1 MPRRSPRKVRTR
13 IVAAKNQSNGLQ
25 GWFLNQISLGNL
37 AIIISFVITAS
48 IFYADT
54 RSSFAVQTNAMA
66 AINERLAKAEKDDDR
81 KERAVIVERDKL
93 RTEVTARAEKTADS
107 LASINE
113 KTAVFG
119 AQLISIREELGK
131 ISAQVASLA
140 ATSAATTRK

>member
-1 MPRRSPRKVRTR
+1 MRRGTKKMTR
-13 IVAAKNQSNGLQ
+13 RVAPPQQAGLQ

-37 AIIISFVITAS
+37 VIVISFVITAS

-54 RSSFAVQTNAMA
+54 RSTAAQQTTAIA
-66 AINERLAKAEKDDDR
+66 AINERLAKTEKDDDR

-93 RTEVTARAEKTADS
+93 RTEVTTRAEKTADS

-119 AQLISIREELGK
+119 AQLISIREELAK
-131 ISAQVASLA
+131 ISTQVSSLA
-140 ATSAATTRK
+140 ATKR